1 MVKKS
6 GLGRGISNFINDTK
20 EVQKLIN
27 SDENKIL
34 DIDIDKIL
42 PNKNQARKDFDENSI
57 NELAKSIKEYGVISP
72 IILIKKD
79 DKYEIVAGERRY
91 RACMLL
97 KLKTI
102 PAIVKDFNYNDASNV
117 SIIENVQRQNLN
129 PIEEARGYK
138 QLLELEGLTQ
148 DELAAKIGKSRQ
160 YVGNT
165 IRLLNLDKRVIEMIE
180 KDLISPS
187 HGKLLLSIKDPKQQ
201 FKEAKRIAKLN
212 NSVTETRVLIENKT
226 KKYDIFE
233 KEALANLERRLGTKV
248 DFSGTG
254 KKKKIVIEYYSE
266 EDLQRIY
273 ETIMG
278 GEEFWDI

>member
-91 RACMLL
+91 RACILL

-187 HGKLLLSIKDPKQQ
+187 HGKLLLSIKDSKQQ

-278 GEEFWDI
+278 GEEF

>member
-91 RACMLL
+91 RACILL

-187 HGKLLLSIKDPKQQ
+187 HGKLLLSIKDSKQQ